1 MPRRP
6 LILAQDKSAW
16 IYFSLKGMAGIVSVS
31 STSWLAWVNLVAGE
45 FLSGSPSG
53 LCRFR
58 TSISKVRR
66 EDAVERSGLGAS
78 RLRVMGY

>member
-31 STSWLAWVNLVAGE
+31 STSRLAWVNLVCRRIPIRIAPGIVS
-45 FLSGSPSG
+45 LSHFD
-53 LCRFR
+53 L
-58 TSISKVRR
+58 
-66 EDAVERSGLGAS
+66 
-78 RLRVMGY
+78 